1 MNCRKAQEHPL
12 VGLDVD
18 VQGGDGD
25 RTERVVPALI

>member
-18 VQGGDGD
+18 VEGGDGD